1 MKDFIRDITENPDIV
16 EYKLVTDIFENGLCK
31 SNMIDDYVK
40 NAKKNLRRKIE
51 RSILNVSFINV
62 RRQLYVYLDL
72 IEKTDI
78 ILMYFKNKF
87 ELDNLKSKS
96 NSEKDIDTALLHYCY
111 TTLMM
116 REKIKTL
123 KDTMP
128 WPPDV
133 HDLDTSKI
141 NITENLDLFLST
153 LLSGCSMESM
163 SSKVDWLKLFIAQ
176 DLVYAISNGRI
187 KTPKS
192 ILYL

>member
-62 RRQLYVYLDL
+62 RRQLYIYLDL
-72 IEKTDI
+72 IENTDI

-128 WPPDV
+128 WPPDI
-133 HDLDTSKI
+133 HDLDASKI